1 VDFGRTADDY
11 DRYRTEF
18 PPELFAALADLRVG
32 LPGQRV
38 VDLGTGTGI
47 LARGFAAAGCT
58 VTGLDISPE
67 LLERAR
73 LREPGAPITYQVAP
87 AEDTGLPG
95 GSWDV
100 VSAAQCWHWFDR
112 PRVAEEVRRLL
123 VPGGALAICY
133 RDYVSVPGN
142 VCAASEEL
150 IVAHHPGWPLSGVAW
165 SHPEWVAELGQA
177 GFDDVSMVDFELDVR
192 TTPSWPTCCVSG
204 SRRNHSW
211 CRTGSGPSWP
221 GWAERPKRESGI
233 PRRGQS
239 NTSER
244 YLLCSRCTASS
255 HASPSASVAPVAAQ
269 YIRTHVSCTAGA
281 IRWPSPHT

>member
-1 VDFGRTADDY
+1 MDFGRTADDY

-18 PPELFAALADLRVG
+18 PPELFAGLADLRVG

-73 LREPGAPITYQVAP
+73 LRDTGAPITYQVAP

-112 PRVAEEVRRLL
+112 PRVAEEARRLL

-150 IVAHHPGWPLSGVAW
+150 IVAHHPGWPLSGVVW
-165 SHPEWVAELGQA
+165 SHPEWVAELTRA
-177 GFDDVSMVDFELDVR
+177 GFDDVSMVDFELDVAFTHEAWR
-192 TTPSWPTCCVSG
+192 GRMRSSNGVAG
-204 SRRNHSW
+204 SL
-211 CRTGSGPSWP
+211 P
-221 GWAERPKRESGI
+221 AA
-233 PRRGQS
+233 Q
-239 NTSER
+239 
-244 YLLCSRCTASS
+244 
-255 HASPSASVAPVAAQ
+255 VAA
-269 YIRTHVSCTAGA
+269 YDADLAELLRERFPEEPLVV
-281 IRWPSPHT
+281 PHRIWAMVARVG